1 MSREKGGAGCVK
13 LTRAN
18 QIVLYLTN
26 YTPSMLPTVTFANEQ
41 LESALAN
48 SARTTATCCGV
59 GSQVAVASASLDFYR
74 LKIVVAYTA
83 IIATLASTHGLLAK

>member
-59 GSQVAVASASLDFYR
+59 GSQVAVAFAPPWTFTIENRSCVHGHHR
-74 LKIVVAYTA
+74 NTRPTA
-83 IIATLASTHGLLAK
+83 LLAK